1 MFTSFDENKFWQAI
15 NDKDMSRLKI
25 NTVSAIRNDPTFSRS
40 ETKQVLDILDEK
52 IPEIFE
58 DEIDLGYEER
68 LEKNEWNKDYFTKL
82 TYWFQKNF
90 AKSRLEHIKEVG
102 QVVHKDNQ
110 QKYNRAPI
118 SQTGTRG
125 STNRTVNPLTAS
137 GKSKKWPLL
146 VGGIAAATTLV
157 LIVVLLIK
165 FLTK

>member
-15 NDKDMSRLKI
+15 NEKDMSRLKI

-40 ETKQVLDILDEK
+40 ETKQVLEILDEK

-68 LEKNEWNKDYFTKL
+68 LEKTEWTKDYFTKL

-90 AKSRLEHIKEVG
+90 AKSRIDHIKEVG
-102 QVVHKDNQ
+102 QVVHNESGQ
-110 QKYNRAPI
+110 NFNRVPV
-118 SQTGTRG
+118 SQTGKQG
-125 STNRTVNPLTAS
+125 PANRTVNPPTAS
-137 GKSKKWPLL
+137 GETKKRPLL
-146 VGGIAAATTLV
+146 VGGIAAAAALV